1 MGWYIGLAPSFLARW
16 WRAIHNSSVQ
26 GVVVVPRHHSGAD
39 VDGIAAIV
47 GIGLAP
53 HAKPWPS
60 PHSSTGYSIFAMAQF
75 F

>member
-1 MGWYIGLAPSFLARW
+1 MSWFIGFTPSVLARW
-16 WRAIHNSSVQ
+16 RQAIHNSSVQ
-26 GVVVVPRHHSGAD
+26 GGVVVSRHHSGAD

-60 PHSSTGYSIFAMAQF
+60 PELSTGYSIFAMAQF